1 VGPPLST
8 RHAAVVGSAFRLGS
22 LGGNVTLASAW
33 RGRAGDAACRANARR
48 FMCSD
53 PEVAMREKV
62 RRRPTRQ
69 TARPAGQRLQLTAV
83 VERDRAGYVATC
95 PQLQG
100 CYTQGRTYEEVMR
113 NIRDAIRLHLE
124 DRLAVGEPLPVA
136 GEVSLAVLDVAV

>member
-1 VGPPLST
+1 
-8 RHAAVVGSAFRLGS
+8 
-22 LGGNVTLASAW
+22 
-33 RGRAGDAACRANARR
+33 
-48 FMCSD
+48 
-53 PEVAMREKV
+53 MREKV
-62 RRRPTRQ
+62 RRRPTRP
-69 TARPAGQRLQLTAV
+69 TVRTAGQRLQLTAV
-83 VERDRAGYVATC
+83 VERDLAGYVATC

>member
-1 VGPPLST
+1 M
-8 RHAAVVGSAFRLGS
+8 A
-22 LGGNVTLASAW
+22 
-33 RGRAGDAACRANARR
+33 
-48 FMCSD
+48 SD
-53 PEVAMREKV
+53 PEVVMCARV
-62 RRRPTRQ
+62 SRRPMRGTPR
-69 TARPAGQRLQLTAV
+69 TARQRLQLTAV